1 MSQELLNDLDKEI
14 GDEMRRKTLSSK
26 KSESAADSG
35 DDSDEQMH
43 RKKAYKRA

>member
-1 MSQELLNDLDKEI
+1 MDKEI
-14 GDEMRRKTLSSK
+14 GDEMRRKTLHSK

-35 DDSDEQMH
+35 EDSDDQTK